1 MKVCV
6 CEDEIRERA
15 IIGSVCEGVFEK
27 KGMEYDIS
35 MAGDSKEVMKVI
47 GEIDLLI
54 LDIELPGVDGIT
66 LKNRIQRK
74 DGCMILFV
82 THHDEMM
89 PEAFGKNVVGFVE
102 KRKLCNKLEKYL
114 NQVIDMI
121 DCDIIIEGKYH
132 SKDIMM
138 IHSEREYCCLHFK
151 NGKTIL
157 IRSSLKKM
165 EQELEEADFVRIDR
179 AHLVHLKYL
188 EHWEKKEVQIAGK
201 RIAVSRTRRELLYK
215 SYEKYCERNAR
226 YC

>member
-74 DGCMILFV
+74 DECMILFV

-89 PEAFGKNVVGFVE
+89 PEAFGKNVVEIG
-102 KRKLCNKLEKYL
+102 
-114 NQVIDMI
+114 
-121 DCDIIIEGKYH
+121 
-132 SKDIMM
+132 
-138 IHSEREYCCLHFK
+138 
-151 NGKTIL
+151 
-157 IRSSLKKM
+157 
-165 EQELEEADFVRIDR
+165 R
-179 AHLVHLKYL
+179 AHV
-188 EHWEKKEVQIAGK
+188 
-201 RIAVSRTRRELLYK
+201 
-215 SYEKYCERNAR
+215 
-226 YC
+226 

>member
-6 CEDEIRERA
+6 CEDEIQERT
-15 IIGSVCEGVFEK
+15 IIGRLCEGVFQK
-27 KGMEYDIS
+27 KGLEYDIS
-35 MAGDSKEVMKVI
+35 MAGDSEEVMEVI
-47 GEIDLLI
+47 EEIDLLI

-66 LKNRIQRK
+66 LKNRMQRK
-74 DGCMILFV
+74 VECMILFV

-102 KRKLCNKLEKYL
+102 KRKLNRKLEPYL
-114 NQVIDMI
+114 NQVINMM

-132 SKDIMM
+132 SKDIVM

-165 EQELEEADFVRIDR
+165 EEELEEADFVRINR
-179 AHLVHLKYL
+179 AYLIHLKYL
-188 EHWEKKEVQIAGK
+188 ERLEKKEVRVAGE
-201 RIAVSRTRRELLYK
+201 RLSVSRGCWKSLYK
-215 SYEKYCERNAR
+215 AYEKYCERNAR

>member
-102 KRKLCNKLEKYL
+102 KRKLRNKLEIYL

-188 EHWEKKEVQIAGK
+188 EHLEKKEVQIAGK

>member
-6 CEDEIRERA
+6 CEDEIQERT
-15 IIGSVCEGVFEK
+15 IIGRLCEGVFQK
-27 KGMEYDIS
+27 KGLEYDIS
-35 MAGDSKEVMKVI
+35 MAGDSEEVMEVI
-47 GEIDLLI
+47 EEIDLLI

-66 LKNRIQRK
+66 LKNRMQRK
-74 DGCMILFV
+74 VECMILFV

-102 KRKLCNKLEKYL
+102 KRKLNRKLEPYL
-114 NQVIDMI
+114 NQVINMM

-132 SKDIMM
+132 SKDIVM

-165 EQELEEADFVRIDR
+165 EEELEEADFVRINR
-179 AHLVHLKYL
+179 AYLIHLKYL
-188 EHWEKKEVQIAGK
+188 ERLEKKEVRVAGE
-201 RIAVSRTRRELLYK
+201 RLSASRGCWKSLYK
-215 SYEKYCERNAR
+215 AYEKYCERNAR